1 MIPKQPVTNGAA
13 DVTLAGSLLS
23 SPVWASWLAD
33 FNELLTTLT
42 LVIGVVLGIYRLWAF
57 WVDRQKNS
65 KSYNHDD

>member
-1 MIPKQPVTNGAA
+1 MIPKQPITNGAA

-42 LVIGVVLGIYRLWAF
+42 LVIGVILGIARLLVFWMDWAS
-57 WVDRQKNS
+57 RGK
-65 KSYNHDD
+65 KGHGK